1 MYDFFNSAVPD
12 ALRRLRPDATP
23 RWGILSAPEMV
34 DHLTR
39 AIRLSLLDEP
49 REIRVPEDMRE
60 RYWAFLRSDKPMARN
75 LRSPQEFCDIPI
87 QEVGFDEARIR
98 LLRTLIDMQLLFTKK
113 PDFSSIHPDFG
124 RLDVD
129 LWTVLHMKHFRHH
142 FEQFG
147 LMGGG
152 SDSWEE
158 SDGRKSLSSFL

>member
-23 RWGILSAPEMV
+23 RWGILSATDMV

-39 AIRLSLLDEP
+39 AIRMSLIDEP
-49 REIRVPEDMRE
+49 REIRISEDKRE
-60 RYWAFLRSDKPMARN
+60 RYWAFLRSDKPMARH
-75 LRSPQEFCDIPI
+75 LRSPQEFYDIAI

-98 LLRTLIDMQLLFTKK
+98 LLRTLIDMQLLYTKK

-124 RLDVD
+124 RLDVA
-129 LWTVLHMKHFRHH
+129 LWTALHMKHFRHH

-152 SDSWEE
+152 VNPSEE
-158 SDGRKSLSSFL
+158 SDGRKSVSSFL